1 MEVKLAITAEL
12 QSLKQELG
20 EKGHPSPQDEE
31 LLSALKEQV
40 RYSALYTHNQWTR
53 TLSSMDLIKM
63 PNVFF
68 SLACFF

>member
-12 QSLKQELG
+12 QNLKQELG

-40 RYSALYTHNQWTR
+40 RYSAVYTQNQ
-53 TLSSMDLIKM
+53 
-63 PNVFF
+63 
-68 SLACFF
+68 